1 VNVHERQHGARRS
14 PLRYET
20 LASCSSPGNDVYRSI
35 GHAGDVKI
43 GIVTESFLPGINGVT
58 NSVLRILEHFR
69 ARGHEAMVVAPGEGP
84 TEYAGAPVVRVPA
97 VPLPV
102 YRSFPV
108 ALPTRQVE
116 SALRDFQPD
125 VVHLASPAVLCAMG
139 AVASRRLDVPVV
151 AVFQSDLVGFARRY
165 RLGLVG
171 PALWG
176 WLRWIHRHA
185 ALSLA
190 PSSVVA
196 WELERRGITPVARW
210 ARGVDVDQFKP
221 AHRSELLRRH
231 LAPRGEV
238 VVGYVG
244 RLAAEK
250 QVERLGHLTD
260 LPGTRL
266 VIVGDGPLRPRL
278 ERRLPRARFLGFR
291 TGGDLS
297 ATLASMDVFVH
308 PGEAETFCQAVQEA
322 LASAVPV
329 VAPAAGGPLDLIR
342 HGVNGWLFP
351 ARRPDLLRGAVAE
364 VAADPTARAAMGR
377 AARVSVEERT
387 WPRLCDELLGHYGA
401 VLGVD
406 VRRARAA

>member
-1 VNVHERQHGARRS
+1 M
-14 PLRYET
+14 L
-20 LASCSSPGNDVYRSI
+20 CS
-35 GHAGDVKI
+35 VKI

-69 ARGHEAMVVAPGEGP
+69 KRGHEAMVVAPGDGP

-139 AVASRRLDVPVV
+139 AIASRRLDVPVV

-165 RLGLVG
+165 RLGIAG
-171 PALWG
+171 PALWR

-196 WELERRGITPVARW
+196 WELERRGLAPVARW
-210 ARGVDVDQFKP
+210 SRGVDVDQFNP

-250 QVERLGHLTD
+250 QVERLAGLTD
-260 LPGTRL
+260 VPGTRL
-266 VIVGDGPLRPRL
+266 VIVGDGPLRSRL
-278 ERRLPRARFLGFR
+278 ERRLTRARFLGFR

-329 VAPAAGGPLDLIR
+329 VAPAAGGPLDLIQ

-364 VAADPTARAAMGR
+364 LAADPAARAAMGR
-377 AARVSVEERT
+377 AARASVEERT
-387 WPRLCDELLGHYGA
+387 WPRLGDELLCHYEA

>member
-1 VNVHERQHGARRS
+1 
-14 PLRYET
+14 
-20 LASCSSPGNDVYRSI
+20 
-35 GHAGDVKI
+35 
-43 GIVTESFLPGINGVT
+43 
-58 NSVLRILEHFR
+58 
-69 ARGHEAMVVAPGEGP
+69 
-84 TEYAGAPVVRVPA
+84 
-97 VPLPV
+97 V

-210 ARGVDVDQFKP
+210 ARGVDVEQFNP

-364 VAADPTARAAMGR
+364 LAADPTARAAMGR
-377 AARVSVEERT
+377 AARASVEERT
-387 WPRLCDELLGHYGA
+387 WPRLCDELLGHYGT

>member
-1 VNVHERQHGARRS
+1 MLCA
-14 PLRYET
+14 
-20 LASCSSPGNDVYRSI
+20 
-35 GHAGDVKI
+35 VKI

-69 ARGHEAMVVAPGEGP
+69 ARGHEAMVVAPGDGP

-102 YRSFPV
+102 YRTFPV

-125 VVHLASPAVLCAMG
+125 IVHLASPAVLCAMG

-165 RLGLVG
+165 RLGVAG

-196 WELERRGITPVARW
+196 WELERRGLTPVARW
-210 ARGVDVDQFKP
+210 SRGVDVDQFNP

-250 QVERLGHLTD
+250 QVERLAALTD
-260 LPGTRL
+260 VPGTRL
-266 VIVGDGPLRPRL
+266 VIVGDGPLRSRL
-278 ERRLPRARFLGFR
+278 ERRMPRARFLGFR

-351 ARRPDLLRGAVAE
+351 ARRPDLLRGAVSELAG
-364 VAADPTARAAMGR
+364 DPAARAAMGR
-377 AARVSVEERT
+377 AARASVEERT
-387 WPRLCDELLGHYGA
+387 WPRLGDELLGHYEA

>member
-1 VNVHERQHGARRS
+1 M
-14 PLRYET
+14 LW
-20 LASCSSPGNDVYRSI
+20 I
-35 GHAGDVKI
+35 VKI

-69 ARGHEAMVVAPGEGP
+69 ARGHDALVVAPGDGP
-84 TEYAGAPVVRVPA
+84 AEYAGAPVVRVPA
-97 VPLPV
+97 VPLPM

-108 ALPTRQVE
+108 AVPTRKVE

-125 VVHLASPAVLCAMG
+125 IVHLASPAAACAMG
-139 AVASRRLDVPVV
+139 AIAAQRLDVPAV

-165 RLGLVG
+165 RLGFASH
-171 PALWG
+171 ALWS

-196 WELERRGITPVARW
+196 WELERRGIAPVARW
-210 ARGVDVDQFKP
+210 ARGVDFDRFSP

-231 LAPRGEV
+231 MAPRGEV

-250 QVERLGHLTD
+250 QVERLARLTD
-260 LPGTRL
+260 LPGARL
-266 VIVGDGPLRPRL
+266 VVVGDGPLRTRL
-278 ERRLPRARFLGFR
+278 ERRMTRARFLGFR

-329 VAPAAGGPLDLIR
+329 VAPAAGGPLDLIQ

-351 ARRPDLLRGAVAE
+351 AGRPDLLRGAVAE
-364 VAADPTARAAMGR
+364 LVADPGARAAMGR
-377 AARVSVEERT
+377 AARASVEGRT
-387 WPRLCDELLGHYGA
+387 WPDLGDELLGHYEA
-401 VLGVD
+401 ILGIEE
-406 VRRARAA
+406 RRARAA

>member
-1 VNVHERQHGARRS
+1 M
-14 PLRYET
+14 LET
-20 LASCSSPGNDVYRSI
+20 
-35 GHAGDVKI
+35 VKI

-139 AVASRRLDVPVV
+139 AVACRRLDVPVV

-165 RLGLVG
+165 RLGLAA

-210 ARGVDVDQFKP
+210 ARGVDVDQFNP

-329 VAPAAGGPLDLIR
+329 VGPAAGGPLDLIR

-364 VAADPTARAAMGR
+364 LAANPAGRAAMGR
-377 AARVSVEERT
+377 AARASVEERT
-387 WPRLCDELLGHYGA
+387 WPRLCDELLGHYGT

-406 VRRARAA
+406 ARRARAA

>member
-1 VNVHERQHGARRS
+1 MI
-14 PLRYET
+14 ET
-20 LASCSSPGNDVYRSI
+20 
-35 GHAGDVKI
+35 VKI

-84 TEYAGAPVVRVPA
+84 TEYAGARVVRVPA

-125 VVHLASPAVLCAMG
+125 VVHLASPAVLCAIG

-210 ARGVDVDQFKP
+210 ARGVDADQFNP

-238 VVGYVG
+238 VVGYIG

-364 VAADPTARAAMGR
+364 LAADPAARAAMGR
-377 AARVSVEERT
+377 AARASVEERT

-401 VLGVD
+401 VVGVD